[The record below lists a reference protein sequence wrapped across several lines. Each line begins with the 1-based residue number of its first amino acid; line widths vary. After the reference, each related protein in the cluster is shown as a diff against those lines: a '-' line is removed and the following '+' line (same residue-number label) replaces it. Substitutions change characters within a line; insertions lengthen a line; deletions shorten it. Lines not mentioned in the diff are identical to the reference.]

1 MNMKVVSSHQRLKL
15 RIEDFFDVSEERKQ
29 ARALIDALA
38 ERSHAWIFGGMIR
51 DIGLFGRGGF
61 TSDIDLVIDLSREE
75 LINALNRHNIECFS
89 VNKLG
94 GIRFHYMSLDFDIWS
109 INDTWAFKNRIV
121 EFKDTYSLLNTT
133 LMSWDSI
140 LYDVKKKHLISPDNY
155 LHDLHHRRLELV
167 LQKTPNEVGSVIKI
181 LRTIYNKRVQ
191 ILGPQLTDF
200 LLQAL
205 HEHSFDQL
213 RQYEYGSY
221 RSSSFSVEDL
231 RRLKEDLCHFRTGF
245 DIKIRI

>member
-15 RIEDFFDVSEERKQ
+15 RIEDFFDISEERKQ
-29 ARALIDALA
+29 ARVLIDALA

-61 TSDIDLVIDLSREE
+61 TSDIDLVIDLSRED
-75 LINALNRHNIECFS
+75 LITCLKTLNIHRFS

-94 GIRFHYMSLDFDIWS
+94 GLRFHYKSLDFDIWS
-109 INDTWAFKNRIV
+109 INDTWAFKNQIV

-133 LMSWDSI
+133 LMTWDSV
-140 LYDVKKKHLISPDNY
+140 LYDVKNKHVISHENY
-155 LHDLHHRRLELV
+155 LHDLHRRRLELV

-191 ILGPQLTDF
+191 IIGPQLSVF

-205 HEHSFDQL
+205 QEHSYAQL
-213 RQYEYGSY
+213 SHYEYCSY
-221 RSSSFSVEDL
+221 RSSSFNDYDL
-231 RRLKEDLCHFRTGF
+231 QRLKERICHSESGF
-245 DIKIRI
+245 DVKICL

>member
-15 RIEDFFDVSEERKQ
+15 RIEDFFDISEERKQ

-38 ERSHAWIFGGMIR
+38 KQSHAWIFGGMIR

-61 TSDIDLVIDLSREE
+61 TSDIDLVIDLSRED
-75 LINALNRHNIECFS
+75 LIDALKTLNIDRFC

-94 GIRFHYMSLDFDIWS
+94 GIRFHYKSLDFDIWS
-109 INDTWAFKNRIV
+109 INDTWAFKNQIV
-121 EFKDTYSLLNTT
+121 EFKDSSSLLNTT

-140 LYDVKKKHLISPDNY
+140 LYDVKNRHVISPENY
-155 LHDLHHRRLELV
+155 LHDLHRRRLELV

-191 ILGPQLTDF
+191 IIGPQLSVY

-205 HEHSFDQL
+205 QEHSYDQL
-213 RQYEYGSY
+213 RQYEYCSY
-221 RSSSFSVEDL
+221 RSSSFNNDDL
-231 RRLKEDLCHFRTGF
+231 QRLKENICHSESGF
-245 DIKIRI
+245 DIKISL

>member
-15 RIEDFFDVSEERKQ
+15 RIEDFFDISQERKQ

-61 TSDIDLVIDLSREE
+61 TSDIDLVIDLSRDD
-75 LINALNRHNIECFS
+75 LINVLKTLSIDRFN

-94 GIRFHYMSLDFDIWS
+94 GIRFHYKSLDFDIWS
-109 INDTWAFKNRIV
+109 ISDTWAFKHRIV
-121 EFKDTYSLLNTT
+121 EFKDTSSLLNTT
-133 LMSWDSI
+133 LMSWDSV
-140 LYDVKKKHLISPDNY
+140 LYDVKNKHVISPENY
-155 LHDLHHRRLELV
+155 LHDLHRRRLELV

-191 ILGPQLTDF
+191 IIGPQLSLF

-205 HEHSFDQL
+205 QEHSYDQL
-213 RQYEYGSY
+213 RQYEYCSY
-221 RSSSFSVEDL
+221 RSSSFNNGDL
-231 RRLKEDLCHFRTGF
+231 QRLKENICHSETGF
-245 DIKIRI
+245 DIRICL

>member
-1 MNMKVVSSHQRLKL
+1 
-15 RIEDFFDVSEERKQ
+15 
-29 ARALIDALA
+29 
-38 ERSHAWIFGGMIR
+38 
-51 DIGLFGRGGF
+51 
-61 TSDIDLVIDLSREE
+61 
-75 LINALNRHNIECFS
+75 
-89 VNKLG
+89 
-94 GIRFHYMSLDFDIWS
+94 MSLDFDIWS

-221 RSSSFSVEDL
+221 HSSSFSVEDL